1 MIKAVILPFRV
12 LGILW
17 TLARCDAFAV
27 LEDTLVNQRFL
38 RLVRRL
44 AAPDCEGRPG
54 ERLCRALTLLGPVF
68 IKFGQFLATRADLI
82 GDTLAQDLSRLQD
95 RLPPFSSTEAKR
107 AVERSLGR
115 PLDKLFLSFDEEPVS
130 AASLAQVHFATIE
143 RRGWVKSIVEEPSL
157 EGETESNEA
166 ASEDEPGNEGFRQDQ
181 ETGVQEVAVKILR
194 PGVER
199 EFLRDIDLLAWGAA
213 GLERI
218 IPLSRRFRPV
228 ESVALFRRL
237 SEVEMDLRLEA
248 AAASELAENFVDDPT
263 YRIPRVEWDHT
274 AQRVL
279 TMERV
284 SGVRLDDREALLAAG
299 HDLTQILENAAAIFF
314 NQVFRD
320 GFFHGDQHPGN
331 MWVDAEGGIVV
342 VDFGIMGRLDQ
353 KLRFFLADMLLA
365 TLARDYKRLAHIH
378 VEAGFLPSGQPEELF
393 SQALRAVC
401 EPIFGR
407 PLAQISFARLLGQI
421 LQITASFQMPVQ
433 PQLLLMQK
441 NMLMAEGISRQLDD
455 SLTIWMLA
463 EPLITQWVAQHRGP
477 QAKLREAGAELGALL
492 ERAPQTLRR
501 LERMADSAETLLARS
516 AERPNGG
523 LSRSSGL
530 LWLAVA
536 LLALIVLLD

>member
-27 LEDTLVNQRFL
+27 LEDTLVNQRLL

-44 AAPDCEGRPG
+44 AAADCEGRPG
-54 ERLCRALTLLGPVF
+54 ERLCRALTLLGPAF

-95 RLPPFSSTEAKR
+95 RLPPFPSAEAKH

-115 PLDKLFLSFDEEPVS
+115 PLDELFVSFDEEPVS
-130 AASLAQVHFATIE
+130 AASLAQVHFATIRPRPTVNRAVDE
-143 RRGWVKSIVEEPSL
+143 RSL
-157 EGETESNEA
+157 EGETEANEA
-166 ASEDEPGNEGFRQDQ
+166 LTEEEPGKNASRQDK
-181 ETGVQEVAVKILR
+181 ETAVQEVAVKILR

-199 EFLRDIDLLAWGAA
+199 EFLRDIDLLAWGAV
-213 GLERI
+213 GLERLV
-218 IPLSRRFRPV
+218 PLARRFRPV

-248 AAASELAENFVDDPT
+248 AAASELAENFADDPT

-284 SGVRLDDREALLAAG
+284 SGTRIDDRAALLAAG
-299 HDLTQILENAAAIFF
+299 HDLRQILENAAAVFF

-331 MWVDAEGGIVV
+331 MWVDSEGGIVV
-342 VDFGIMGRLDQ
+342 VDFGIMGRLNR

-365 TLARDYKRLAHIH
+365 TLARDYKRLAHVH
-378 VEAGFLPSGQPEELF
+378 VEAGFLPPGQPEELF
-393 SQALRAVC
+393 AQALRAVC

-455 SLTIWMLA
+455 SLNIWMLA
-463 EPLITQWVAQHRGP
+463 EPLITKWVAQHRSP
-477 QAKLREAGAELGALL
+477 QAKLREASTELAVLL

-501 LERMADSAETLLARS
+501 LEGMVDSAETVLARS
-516 AERPNGG
+516 AERSNGG
-523 LSRSSGL
+523 RGWSNGL
-530 LWLAVA
+530 LWLAVV